1 MENKIIKKEDMDLFY
16 KLRRPISYATALA
29 MVGWQIERYS
39 EDLKKEFEH
48 SNPLKKLICYPDEY
62 RWKIESH
69 PDNRRKM
76 KISLAHTVH
85 KQLVFN
91 LYKGNVHD
99 EFDEYFD
106 EAETAYSILLKPVK
120 VDDID
125 WIKRQNHFL
134 IEFSSYLSR
143 EVKLRSLELENPLE
157 VVARAHTRAVNNL
170 FKSYTSLL
178 HGLNSTL
185 FGRKIL
191 RDIL

>member
-1 MENKIIKKEDMDLFY
+1 MENKIIERNYMDLFY
-16 KLRRPISYATALA
+16 RLRRPISYATALA

-39 EDLKKEFEH
+39 EDLKEEFER
-48 SNPLKKLICYPDEY
+48 SNPLKKLFCYPDEY
-62 RWKIESH
+62 HWKIKSI
-69 PDNRRKM
+69 PDKRKM
-76 KISLAHTVH
+76 KISLVHTEH

-91 LYKGNVHD
+91 LYKGNIHD

-106 EAETAYSILLKPVK
+106 EGETAYSILLKPIK
-120 VDDID
+120 LDDIG

-143 EVKLRSLELENPLE
+143 EVKMRGLELEPPLE
-157 VVARAHTRAVNNL
+157 IVVRAHSRAVNNL
-170 FKSYTSLL
+170 FKSYTSFL

-191 RDIL
+191 RDII

>member
-1 MENKIIKKEDMDLFY
+1 MENNEIKKDGMDIFFR
-16 KLRRPISYATALA
+16 LRRPISYATALA
-29 MVGWQIERYS
+29 IVGWQIDKYS
-39 EDLKKEFEH
+39 EDLKKEFER
-48 SNPLKKLICYPDEY
+48 SNILKKSICYPDEY
-62 RWKIESH
+62 HWKVESH
-69 PDNRRKM
+69 PGKM
-76 KISLAHTVH
+76 KISIVHNVH

-91 LYKGNVHD
+91 LYKGDIHD
-99 EFDEYFD
+99 KFDEYFD
-106 EAETAYSILLKPVK
+106 REETAYSILLKPVK

-125 WIKRQNHFL
+125 WRIKQNHFL

-143 EVKLRSLELENPLE
+143 EVELRGLELEHPLE
-157 VVARAHTRAVNNL
+157 IVARAQTRAVNDL